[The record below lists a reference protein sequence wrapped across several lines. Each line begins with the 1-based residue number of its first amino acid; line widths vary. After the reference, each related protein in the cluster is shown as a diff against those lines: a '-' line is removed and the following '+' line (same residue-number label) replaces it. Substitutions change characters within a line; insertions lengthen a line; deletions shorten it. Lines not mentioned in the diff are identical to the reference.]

1 MNSYSQ
7 AGQDRF
13 VYEILNHKPD
23 GTFLDIGCHDGRK
36 HSNSLALEELGWR
49 GLLVDIQTFPGLAGR
64 ASDFIVCDAVTAD
77 WKRIFELYFPGKTE
91 IDYLSLDVDEAT
103 TATLR
108 RLLEVPIRYRVITI
122 EHDLYRL
129 GMRAA
134 ALPQRDLLAHTD
146 YDLLCRDVCVGPGE
160 WGPGGPFEDW
170 WVSHELSTDE
180 NRRRFLCQTEL
191 GSNIVP
197 DES

>member
-49 GLLVDIQTFPGLAGR
+49 GLLVDIQTFPGLAFR

-91 IDYLSLDVDEAT
+91 IDYLSLDVDDAT
-103 TATLR
+103 TQTLWH
-108 RLLEVPIRYRVITI
+108 LLALPMRYRVITC
-122 EHDLYRL
+122 EHDAYRL
-129 GMRAA
+129 GPAQAA
-134 ALPQRDLLAHTD
+134 AQGNLLASAG
-146 YDLLCRDVCVGPGE
+146 YQLMCMDVCVGPGE
-160 WGPGGPFEDW
+160 WGPGGPFESW
-170 WVSHELSTDE
+170 WIAPELNTEE
-180 NRRRFLCQTEL
+180 NRRRFLCQNEL

>member
-36 HSNSLALEELGWR
+36 HSNSLALEEVGWR

-91 IDYLSLDVDEAT
+91 IDYLSLDVDDAT
-103 TATLR
+103 TQTLWH
-108 RLLEVPIRYRVITI
+108 LLALPMRYRVITC
-122 EHDLYRL
+122 EHDAYRL
-129 GMRAA
+129 GPAQA
-134 ALPQRDLLAHTD
+134 VAQGNLLASAG
-146 YDLLCRDVCVGPGE
+146 YELICKYVCVGHGE
-160 WGPGGPFEDW
+160 WGSGGPFEDW
-170 WVSHELSTDE
+170 YIAPELNTEE
-180 NRRRFLCQTEL
+180 NRRRFLCANQL
-191 GSNIVP
+191 GSSIVP